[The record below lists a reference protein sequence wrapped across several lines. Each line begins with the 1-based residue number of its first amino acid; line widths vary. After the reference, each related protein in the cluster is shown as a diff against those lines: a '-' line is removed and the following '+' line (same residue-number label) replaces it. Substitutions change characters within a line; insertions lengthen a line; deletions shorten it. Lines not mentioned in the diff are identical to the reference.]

1 MERQSK
7 KRRFGLVVSCVA
19 LLAVTVAGVAAQG
32 KKASLDD
39 LLAAIGLLSAKVD
52 VITIQSSVWE
62 QACIGVSVQCTTTH
76 NTDPASSANHNPVA
90 IRFQVLRNGKPVLGL
105 TSARVT
111 LDHGSTPANGPG
123 LQRCDESASCA
134 PDLDSNFQDSG
145 NGLYVLWV
153 HPHEE
158 SESLWKAGSYM
169 MTLRVLDPLDE
180 LEGYGMAEIEI
191 VQ

>member
-7 KRRFGLVVSCVA
+7 RRRFGIAGLCLA
-19 LLAVTVAGVAAQG
+19 LFGLTVAGVAAQG

-39 LLAAIGLLSAKVD
+39 VLAAIGLLSAKVD

-76 NTDPASSANHNPVA
+76 NTDPASPANHNPVA

-111 LDHGSTPANGPG
+111 LDRSSFPANGPG
-123 LQRCDESASCA
+123 IDRCDEGTLCA
-134 PDLDSNFQDSG
+134 LDPDSNFQDVG

-153 HPHEE
+153 HPHEP
-158 SESLWKAGSYM
+158 SGSLWKAGSYM
-169 MTLRVLDPLDE
+169 MTLRVVDPLDE
-180 LEGYGMAEIEI
+180 LEGYGLAEIEI
-191 VQ
+191 AD